1 MSIHTETMN
10 NTLYNRLN
18 EVADQQ
24 AAEGNSW
31 RSFVGQHNQDA
42 KGERVYEKQ
51 LYKIRESIL
60 IDIGEY
66 SDHDFHPLLEKYDT
80 TKVRRLTKDEVKTEI
95 NRGSGE
101 IFEWYVGVE
110 EANEIILDIVSNHIN
125 GGERICTKPAF
136 VPRYGQLEC
145 ISEIVNNLRDSGE
158 CLFYGHTGIGKT
170 LISLIS
176 ALQYLSDGGVVL
188 CTTPIVD
195 TIESFISDIENGP
208 RLGTIGQKYSYMTKD
223 TFNIEE
229 CLVRKSRGEVVFV
242 IISAQDLFY
251 DDNNKSGTIRDKYA
265 PISHS
270 TDLWIRDER
279 HKLYE
284 GDKTSRKL
292 ECINANAVLDL
303 TATPY
308 NIQSM
313 NIVERS
319 LPWAIKNRDNVGEGE
334 LKIPLPYIECLNTH
348 FSMVERFSADYDP
361 EEGFDPA
368 KLFDRTKKGN
378 FVYQSEIISINDRM
392 YFDGRSKGKNML
404 SITNDDI
411 CSLSKKVGM
420 WVLPPGRNGDS
431 AESYITDLC
440 KILNA
445 ASNDRRIYVPSYA
458 IKGSAKGYINEL
470 SKTNKNITIVTCK
483 RFITGTDIPCLGHIA
498 LFTKMASPM
507 EFEQLLGRAIRKYRD
522 TDDDTDD
529 IKDDIKLYTLAPSM
543 HIKLAVADIARN
555 NSSLGGSS
563 VTECLEC
570 LPLTEY
576 DLEGNSHERSALDII
591 GEVQSFYRKTIA
603 TNINLTSILND
614 IDQIDLSDY
623 SIKVYGQATDSV
635 QLSDDS
641 EAKATTTSQTPGPKK
656 HLKKVNVAKLIK
668 DLCVELVWVSITM
681 KDSNLNEL
689 IDSVPIQHMF
699 SDADNLDVIK
709 HVIYNCQPLE
719 DRIVEF
725 IDAKRMMYDNTDL
738 LDIHDSIFINNDR
751 KKKAALVYTP
761 VSYVKKWVDENAD
774 KLYDGCHVVVE
785 HATSGSIPLYIRD
798 NYPNVKITCLEYFSF
813 FTDHLK
819 QLDFNVIQSTDSMKF
834 DVYLANPPYQNGTK
848 NGTGTGSG
856 NSALYLDFVNN
867 AKNIVKPGGII
878 SMITPTSIV
887 SGSSDKTKYLVGKDA
902 LYGVSSIDFNTN
914 EHFNIGERVCRWTA
928 TNTTDNVIT
937 KLSDGR
943 EIDLREVPF
952 VVEDYDVAGIVQ
964 TLLEAPGP
972 RLDFSNRGGFASKG
986 GSLRTDTQTPQT
998 PYLVDFNG
1006 KDKYV
1011 SEKCNNYHQP
1021 KIFVPQQTNPK
1032 HFKFYCA
1039 EDKGASQSTYTCPFN
1054 TIGEAQA
1061 AVDILNNPYYL
1072 WIVNNVR
1079 IASRLRKTH
1088 LDKFPIVDIESVL
1101 SEEQKSYID
1110 SNPL

>member
-1 MSIHTETMN
+1 MN

-31 RSFVGQHNQDA
+31 RSFVGQHDQDA

-51 LYKIRESIL
+51 LYKIRESIV

-170 LISLIS
+170 LISIIS
-176 ALQYLSDGGVVL
+176 TLQYLSDGGVVL

-229 CLVRKSRGEVVFV
+229 CLLRKSRGEVVFV

-251 DDNNKSGTIRDKYA
+251 DDNNKSGTIRDKYLS
-265 PISHS
+265 ISHD

-292 ECINANAVLDL
+292 ECIKTNAVLDL

-378 FVYQSEIISINDRM
+378 FAYQSEIISINERM
-392 YFDGRSKGKNML
+392 YFDGRSKRKNML

-420 WVLPPGRNGDS
+420 WVLPPGKNGDS

-445 ASNDRRIYVPSYA
+445 ESKDRRIYVPSYS
-458 IKGSAKGYINEL
+458 IKGSTKGYINEL
-470 SKTNKNITIVTCK
+470 SKTNENITIVTCK

-507 EFEQLLGRAIRKYRD
+507 EFEQLLGRAIRKYPG
-522 TDDDTDD
+522 
-529 IKDDIKLYTLAPSM
+529 KDDIKLYTLAPSM

-570 LPLTEY
+570 LPLSEY
-576 DLEGNSHERSALDII
+576 DLDGKVHTISALDII
-591 GEVQSFYRKTIA
+591 SEVQDHYRK
-603 TNINLTSILND
+603 NTSTQISLSSIRADIESID
-614 IDQIDLSDY
+614 IDDYVIMAHGQSIDT
-623 SIKVYGQATDSV
+623 I

-641 EAKATTTSQTPGPKK
+641 EAKASTKTGSTPPKK
-656 HLKKVNVAKLIK
+656 APKKADIVNLFK
-668 DLCVELVWVSITM
+668 DLCVELVWLSITM
-681 KDSNLNEL
+681 KDSSLNDI
-689 IDSVPIQHMF
+689 IDSEPIKKMF
-699 SDADNLDVIK
+699 SDVDNLEVIK
-709 HVIYNCQPLE
+709 YTLSVCEPLS
-719 DRIVEF
+719 DKVKEF
-725 IDAKRMMYDNTDL
+725 IDFKRMLYNNRDL
-738 LDIHDSIFINNDR
+738 LEIHDEVFINNKR
-751 KKKAALVYTP
+751 KKDLQLVYTP
-761 VSYVKKWVDENAD
+761 VPAVDYLINGDYNGKSVIIHNAS
-774 KLYDGCHVVVE
+774 
-785 HATSGSIPLYIRD
+785 SGSMPLEVRRRFPD
-798 NYPNVKITCLEYFSF
+798 ADITCAEYFPYF
-813 FTDHLK
+813 KDHLSNLGFK
-819 QLDFNVIQSTDSMKF
+819 VVNYSECNCMNF
-834 DVYLANPPYQNGTK
+834 DVVIGNPPFDNSDTEDKSSKLWTK
-848 NGTGTGSG
+848 
-856 NSALYLDFVNN
+856 AWVQCLKL
-867 AKNIVKPGGII
+867 AKKDGIV
-878 SMITPTSIV
+878 SLITPTTWIAPTADMRKKSDTYEGDMRLWDTFNRFTSVADVDNIAEHFKGVGSTFGRVVVDKSGTEGLSFVGGHDTQYGFLPSDRNYDVFERLSFDDNLGSKFKMGQDPLNTIKVSIPMTKLFDEDNSRV
-887 SGSSDKTKYLVGKDA
+887 QILKADEHGTSGSSDPRNYWYV
-902 LYGVSSIDFNTN
+902 YVSNMEEAESVRQCIIDNAD
-914 EHFNIGERVCRWTA
+914 ILCRSCRWA
-928 TNTTDNVIT
+928 GFMNL
-937 KLSDGR
+937 K
-943 EIDLREVPF
+943 VPS
-952 VVEDYDVAGIVQ
+952 
-964 TLLEAPGP
+964 LL
-972 RLDFSNRGGFASKG
+972 K
-986 GSLRTDTQTPQT
+986 
-998 PYLVDFNG
+998 YNG
-1006 KDKYV
+1006 
-1011 SEKCNNYHQP
+1011 
-1021 KIFVPQQTNPK
+1021 
-1032 HFKFYCA
+1032 
-1039 EDKGASQSTYTCPFN
+1039 
-1054 TIGEAQA
+1054 
-1061 AVDILNNPYYL
+1061 
-1072 WIVNNVR
+1072 
-1079 IASRLRKTH
+1079 
-1088 LDKFPIVDIESVL
+1088 
-1101 SEEQKSYID
+1101 
-1110 SNPL
+1110 